1 MATMTLNMEDR
12 EMEALSIMADE
23 QDLSKT
29 QMVKQA
35 LRFYQLVMRRL
46 KDGETLHFSGDKDR
60 VVEFVGPGFN
70 VK

>member
-46 KDGETLHFSGDKDR
+46 KDGETLHFSG
-60 VVEFVGPGFN
+60 PGFN